1 MATEQGIRL
10 SFSRRTA
17 FKNIVRLIPAVV
29 IIAAML
35 NTLSCDTSGLLSSTR
50 NSGSP
55 TATPTTATGALAFVT
70 NYNDGKVSSFTR
82 NITTGV
88 LKHTGQVSAGAEKGP
103 RGVVASPG
111 GSHLYV
117 ANINDDR
124 IYEYS
129 INSTNGTLTALSP
142 AYVSNGSGTE
152 PDELAISPDGTLLWV
167 TGAAGTVTSYTVD
180 TTTGQITS
188 AGSISGFNTPLFGIT
203 LHPTLA
209 VLYVSD
215 TSTGLIWPMSYDTST
230 GALTKNFTAAHST
243 DVNANM
249 PAAIAIDSAGDSLF
263 IADQVLGEVSSFS
276 IDLTGAT
283 CGQAGCLTPAFT
295 FQNSNVND
303 VPFGVGMAVNAG
315 VEYLFTANQ
324 GKSGGLAG
332 SVSSFQASGTTV
344 VTPPAVAS
352 PYNGPTGLVVDP
364 QNVFVYTA
372 DNFDGTVSQSTIKG
386 SCGSS
391 ICLGPTVSTE
401 NPYNSSSG
409 PFGIALA
416 Q

>member
-10 SFSRRTA
+10 AFSGRTA
-17 FKNIVRLIPAVV
+17 LKNIVRLIPAVV
-29 IIAAML
+29 IIAATL
-35 NTLSCDTSGLLSSTR
+35 FTLSCGSSGLLSPVS
-50 NSGSP
+50 NSVTP

-70 NYNDGKVSSFTR
+70 NYNDGMVSSFTR
-82 NITTGV
+82 KISTGA
-88 LKHTGQVSAGAEKGP
+88 LTHTGQVSAGAKKGP

-152 PDELAISPDGTLLWV
+152 PDELAINSAGTLLWV

-180 TTTGQITS
+180 TTTGRITS
-188 AGSISGFNTPLFGIT
+188 AGSISGFNTPFGIT

-303 VPFGVGMAVNAG
+303 VPIGVAMAVNAG

-344 VTPPAVAS
+344 VTPPTVAS
-352 PYNGPTGLVVDP
+352 PYNGPARLVVDP
-364 QNVFVYTA
+364 QKVFVYTA
-372 DNFDGTVSQSTIKG
+372 DNFDGTVSRSTING
-386 SCGSS
+386 SCGST

-401 NPYNSSSG
+401 NPHNASSG